1 MNDINVF
8 IFSGR
13 LTADSEV
20 KRTKSGKP
28 LTIMSVAT
36 NDDYKLENEKIKRA
50 YFFSVVIGMELQ
62 IPKGTQ
68 VLVEGKMTQKK
79 VEKEE
84 DKRVYYSVVAT
95 KVIAQKQEKKETVD
109 REQFDKDYEDLQ
121 RLRAE
126 QKQAKQKE
134 EMDSID
140 ESFPF

>member
-13 LTADSEV
+13 LTADSEI

-134 EMDSID
+134 EEIV
-140 ESFPF
+140 ECPF